1 MDSLKKCVKPFMVA
15 FLMVALIAALPL
27 LSGCKSEKDKQIEE
41 QRERLLAPRKD
52 KVDPH
57 APSAEPSF

>member
-1 MDSLKKCVKPFMVA
+1 MVA